1 MTTLNVVR
9 GRYLADLLEQPA
21 AVEATLAGLTIDV
34 ELRAI
39 VDRFSEFR
47 RVLLTGMGSSL
58 HALHP
63 LAIRLGAMMIDAS
76 ELIHAQSNL
85 LTPDTLVV
93 AVSQSGRSAEIVR
106 LFEGTRR
113 PGACIGVTNTADS
126 PLATKADA
134 VLLTRAGEEATVSC
148 KTYVAGLAALSFLAD
163 ALTNETNDL
172 ADAPPAMR
180 AYLTQWETHVAELL
194 ERTKGV
200 RNVFV
205 AGRGASLAAAGTAGL
220 ILKESTRMHAEGMTS
235 AALRHGPLE
244 MAADDVFALVYEGEA
259 SVAALNAT
267 LVADLRRAGARA
279 ELCGPSATT
288 ASMRLPMVAPA
299 SRPFL
304 EILPAQMLSLALAA
318 AKGVEAGVF
327 VHATKVTATE

>member
-1 MTTLNVVR
+1 MNVVR
-9 GRYLADLLEQPA
+9 GAYLADLLAQPA
-21 AVEATLAGLTIDV
+21 AVEATLAALAVD
-34 ELRAI
+34 EKLRAI
-39 VDRFSEFR
+39 VDRYGTFR

-76 ELIHAQSNL
+76 ELIHAQANL
-85 LTPDTLVV
+85 LAPDTLVI

-106 LFEGTRR
+106 LVEGPRR
-113 PGACIGVTNTADS
+113 PGACIGVTNTSGS

-134 VLLTRAGEEATVSC
+134 VILTHAGEEATVSC
-148 KTYVAGLAALSFLAD
+148 KTYVAGLAALVFLGD
-163 ALTNETNDL
+163 ALTNQASDL
-172 ADAPPAMR
+172 SEAVPAMR
-180 AYLTQWETHVAELL
+180 AYLAAWEEHVSEIASLTSGI
-194 ERTKGV
+194 RD
-200 RNVFV
+200 VFV
-205 AGRGASLAAAGTAGL
+205 AGRGTSLAAAGTAGL
-220 ILKESTRMHAEGMTS
+220 ILKESTRVHAEGMTS

-244 MAADDVFALVYEGEA
+244 MAAEHVFALVYEGDPAVA
-259 SVAALNAT
+259 SLNAA

-279 ELCGPSATT
+279 ELCGPSAER
-288 ASMRLPMVAPA
+288 AAMRLPTVAPVV
-299 SRPFL
+299 RPLL